1 MKKFDTILDKI
12 HRAKMT
18 GGLSITEG
26 WLLNLVADIEE
37 ASIEI
42 ASEIESLTSEIR
54 SLEYENENL
63 QQDVYELSCEIADL
77 EEEISDLKELR
88 NE

>member
-1 MKKFDTILDKI
+1 MKKFDLILDKI

-18 GGLSITEG
+18 GGLSVTEG

-42 ASEIESLTSEIR
+42 ASEIESLEAEIR
-54 SLEYENENL
+54 SLEYDNGNL
-63 QQDVYELSCEIADL
+63 QQEVDELEGKVGEI
-77 EEEISDLKELR
+77 ESELKELR

>member
-1 MKKFDTILDKI
+1 MNKFDWILDKI
-12 HRAKMT
+12 HRARMT
-18 GGLSITEG
+18 GELSVTEG
-26 WLLNLVADIEE
+26 WLLSLVEDIEE

-42 ASEIESLTSEIR
+42 ASEIESLEAEVR
-54 SLEYENENL
+54 SLEYDRDNL
-63 QQDVYELSCEIADL
+63 QDDVDELLGEVAGL

>member
-1 MKKFDTILDKI
+1 MNKFDLILDKI

-18 GGLSITEG
+18 GELSVTEG
-26 WLLNLVADIEE
+26 WFLILVADIEE

-42 ASEIESLTSEIR
+42 ASEIESLEAEVR
-54 SLEYENENL
+54 SLEYDKENL
-63 QQDVYELSCEIADL
+63 QQDVGELLGEVADL
-77 EEEISDLKELR
+77 ESELKELR